1 METVAPAIM
10 FLAVEKI
17 LDAEL
22 NLLAVWRTQ
31 EFPAAQSKI
40 LSFRI
45 PNPFQC
51 QKLLRLL
58 ERLEYDGL
66 TYAPDAEL

>member
-17 LDAEL
+17 LYAEL

-40 LSFRI
+40 LSFS
-45 PNPFQC
+45 
-51 QKLLRLL
+51 
-58 ERLEYDGL
+58 DS
-66 TYAPDAEL
+66 T